1 MGLVGFWPWVMD
13 VGLVYLGE
21 PVWDWCCVKIKT
33 MEVLGLWSKS
43 QEAHG
48 FGGVW
53 PWVVPW
59 VVDVVV
65 AIYLWPCMWL

>member
-1 MGLVGFWPWVMD
+1 MFLARQGRALPLSPSRLLSSPSSPPHGF
-13 VGLVYLGE
+13 E
-21 PVWDWCCVKIKT
+21 RIKT

-48 FGGVW
+48 FGGIW
-53 PWVVPW
+53 PW

-65 AIYLWPCMWL
+65 SRCIV